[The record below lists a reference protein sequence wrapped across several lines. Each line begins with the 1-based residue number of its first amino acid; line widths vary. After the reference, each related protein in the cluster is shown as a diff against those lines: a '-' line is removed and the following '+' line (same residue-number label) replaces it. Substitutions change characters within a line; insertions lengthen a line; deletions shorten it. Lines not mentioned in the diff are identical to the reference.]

1 MIKKILLL
9 ISIFVFGMN
18 AIAGEK
24 IIIAHRGASG
34 YLPEHTLEAAALA
47 HAMGADYIEPDVVLS
62 KDGIPVVLHDIHL
75 DTVTNIARVFP
86 DRKRADGRYY
96 ALDFTL
102 KELKQLEVTERFS
115 PKTGKAIYPSRFP
128 IGQSSFQ
135 IPTLEE
141 EIQLVQGLNKSTRK
155 NVGIYPEIK
164 APSWHKKQGFDSSK
178 AILEVLYKYEYRTKN
193 DKCFLQCFEFD
204 EVKRLRTELK
214 WQGKLIQLMGENDSL
229 LEPMGLREVARFADG
244 IGPPLQVIISGNSR
258 EAMKITDFVKTAH
271 AASLKVHPY
280 TIRLDTL
287 PKYVSSAQELF
298 KLYLVDANV
307 DGIFTDF
314 PDEGAT
320 FLANYHTKN
329 FKK

>member
-1 MIKKILLL
+1 MMKKILLL
-9 ISIFVFGMN
+9 ISIFIFGMN

-34 YLPEHTLEAAALA
+34 YLPEHTLEAAAMA

-75 DTVTNIARVFP
+75 DTVTNVARVFP
-86 DRKRADGRYY
+86 DRKRTDGRYY
-96 ALDFTL
+96 ALDFTV

-128 IGQSSFQ
+128 ISQSSFQ
-135 IPTLEE
+135 IPTMEE

-178 AILEVLYKYEYRTKN
+178 AILEVLYKYGYRTNN
-193 DKCFLQCFEFD
+193 DKCFVQCFEFD

-214 WQGKLIQLMGENDSL
+214 WQGKLIQLTGEKDSL

-244 IGPPLQVIISGNSR
+244 IGPPLQVIISGNSQ
-258 EAMKITDFVKTAH
+258 ETLKITDFVKTAH
-271 AASLKVHPY
+271 AAGLKVHPY

-314 PDEGAT
+314 PDEGAK
-320 FLANYHTKN
+320 FLANYHTQNSNK
-329 FKK
+329 